1 MARAAVCH
9 QFGEELELAEMSL
22 DPPGADEVQVR
33 VTACGVCHSDL
44 AYASGIWGG
53 ALPAVYGHEIA
64 GTVIE
69 AGRDTHAEAGQTV
82 IVTLI
87 RSCGQCSECA
97 AGRPVLCSAD
107 PGAERE
113 SPIRLADGRRAKR
126 AMACGGFA
134 EEVLVH
140 ASQVVAVPPE
150 VPPTSACL
158 IACGVLTGM
167 GAVERV
173 AGVAAGE
180 SVAVIGAG
188 GVGLNI
194 LQTAALL
201 GADPIV
207 AVDLGAGKLATARA
221 FGATDCVD
229 AGAGDAA
236 AAVCELTGGGA
247 RHVFAG
253 VGSAAVIEQAL
264 ACAGRGGGV
273 VVVGMPPSGTSFAVD
288 ALSLAQD
295 AKQIAGTKMGQ
306 ADPARDVPRAVERYL
321 HGDLLL
327 DELVTAT
334 YPLDQVNHAL
344 AALRGGI
351 PARGVL
357 VP

>member
-1 MARAAVCH
+1 MARAAVCYR
-9 QFGEELELAEMSL
+9 FGDELQLEGMSL
-22 DPPGADEVQVR
+22 DPPAAEEVRVR

-44 AYASGIWGG
+44 AYASGSWGG

-69 AGRDTHAEAGQTV
+69 SGGRAGFEAGQTV
-82 IVTLI
+82 VVTLI
-87 RSCGQCSECA
+87 RSCGGCVECA
-97 AGRPVLCSAD
+97 AGRPVLCRAE
-107 PGAERE
+107 PGADRE
-113 SPIRLADGRRAKR
+113 SPIRLADGRRAKQ

-134 EEVLVH
+134 DEVLVH
-140 ASQVVAVPPE
+140 ASQVVAVPPQ

-173 AGVAAGE
+173 AGVVAGD

-201 GADPIV
+201 GARPIV
-207 AVDLGAGKLATARA
+207 AIDLGADKLTTARA

-229 AGAGDAA
+229 ARTRDVP
-236 AAVCELTGGGA
+236 AAVRELTGGGA

-273 VVVGMPPSGTSFAVD
+273 IVVGMPPSGTSFAVD
-288 ALSLAQD
+288 AVSLAQN
-295 AKQIAGTKMGQ
+295 AKRIVGTKMGQ

-321 HGDLLL
+321 RGDLLL

-334 YPLDQVNHAL
+334 YALDEVNDAL
-344 AALRGGI
+344 AALRGGMA
-351 PARGVL
+351 ARGVL

>member
-9 QFGEELELAEMSL
+9 RFGEELELEEMSL
-22 DPPGADEVQVR
+22 DPPGPDEVRVR

-44 AYASGIWGG
+44 AYASGNWGG

-64 GTVIE
+64 GEVID
-69 AGRDTHAEAGQTV
+69 AGARSGAEPGQTV
-82 IVTLI
+82 VVTLV
-87 RSCGQCSECA
+87 RSCGACAECA
-97 AGRPVLCSAD
+97 AGRPVLCQAD
-107 PGAERE
+107 PGRDRE
-113 SPIRLADGRRAKR
+113 SPILLADGRRAKQ

-134 EEVLVH
+134 DEVLVH

-150 VPPTSACL
+150 IPPTSACL

-167 GAVERV
+167 AAVERV
-173 AGVAAGE
+173 ARVAEGE

-188 GVGLNI
+188 GVGLNV
-194 LQTAALL
+194 LQTAALR
-201 GADPIV
+201 GAQPIV
-207 AVDLGAGKLATARA
+207 AVDLGPQKLATARA
-221 FGATDCVD
+221 FGATDGVD
-229 AGAGDAA
+229 ALAGDAA
-236 AAVCELTGGGA
+236 AAVRELTGGGA
-247 RHVFAG
+247 RHVFAS
-253 VGSAAVIEQAL
+253 VGSATAIEQAL

-273 VVVGMPPSGTSFAVD
+273 VVVGMPPSRTTFSVEAT
-288 ALSLAQD
+288 ALAQD
-295 AKQIAGTKMGQ
+295 AKRITGTKLGQ

-321 HGDLLL
+321 RGDLRL

-334 YPLDQVNHAL
+334 YALDQVNDAL

>member
-9 QFGEELELAEMSL
+9 RFGEELRLEQITL
-22 DPPGADEVQVR
+22 DPPGPHEVLVR

-44 AYASGIWGG
+44 AYAGGIWGG
-53 ALPAVYGHEIA
+53 SLPAVYGHEIA
-64 GTVIE
+64 GTVLE
-69 AGRDTHAEAGQTV
+69 AGGRVDVEAGQTV
-82 IVTLI
+82 VVTLI
-87 RSCGQCSECA
+87 RSCGSCAECS
-97 AGRPVLCSAD
+97 AGRPVLCRAD
-107 PGAERE
+107 PGAGRE
-113 SPIRLADGRRAKR
+113 SPIRLADGRRAKQ

-134 EEVLVH
+134 DEVLVH
-140 ASQVVAVPPE
+140 ASQVVGVPPDI
-150 VPPTSACL
+150 PPTSACL
-158 IACGVLTGM
+158 IACAVLTGM

-194 LQTAALL
+194 LQTAALV
-201 GADPIV
+201 GARPIV
-207 AVDLGAGKLATARA
+207 AVDLGAEKLATARA

-229 AGAGDAA
+229 AGSADAA
-236 AAVCELTGGGA
+236 EGVRELTGGGA

-288 ALSLAQD
+288 AVSLAQD
-295 AKQIAGTKMGQ
+295 AKRLAGTKMGQ

-321 HGDLLL
+321 RGDLLL
-327 DELVTAT
+327 DQLVTAT
-334 YPLDQVNHAL
+334 YPLDQVNDAL
-344 AALRGGI
+344 AALRGGVA
-351 PARGVL
+351 ARGVL

>member
-9 QFGEELELAEMSL
+9 RFGEELELEEMSL
-22 DPPGADEVQVR
+22 DPPGPEEVRVR

-44 AYASGIWGG
+44 AYASGVWGG

-64 GTVIE
+64 GDVVE
-69 AGRDTHAEAGQTV
+69 AGARAGIDPGQTV
-82 IVTLI
+82 VVTLV
-87 RSCGQCSECA
+87 RSCGACTECV
-97 AGRPVLCSAD
+97 AGRPVLCQAD
-107 PGAERE
+107 PGRDRE
-113 SPIRLADGRRAKR
+113 SPILLADGRRAKQ

-134 EEVLVH
+134 DEVLVH

-158 IACGVLTGM
+158 IACGVLTAM

-173 AGVAAGE
+173 AGVAEGD

-201 GADPIV
+201 GANPIV
-207 AVDLGAGKLATARA
+207 AIDLGPEKLATARA
-221 FGATDCVD
+221 FGATDGVD
-229 AGAGDAA
+229 AVVDDVV
-236 AAVCELTGGGA
+236 AAVRDLTGGGA
-247 RHVFAG
+247 RHVFAS
-253 VGSAAVIEQAL
+253 VGSATAIEQAL
-264 ACAGRGGGV
+264 ACTGRGGGV
-273 VVVGMPPSGTSFAVD
+273 VVVGMPPSGTTFSVD
-288 ALSLAQD
+288 ATALAQD
-295 AKQIAGTKMGQ
+295 AKRITGTKLGQ
-306 ADPARDVPRAVERYL
+306 ADPACDVPRAVERYQR
-321 HGDLLL
+321 GDLRL
-327 DELVTAT
+327 DELVNAT
-334 YPLDQVNHAL
+334 YPLDDVNEAL